1 MQRHGRGISLSFRD
15 ESQRGVRPHEA
26 PRGLDN
32 RTTEWNITGT
42 DAPDDGT
49 VPEFTENL
57 AVSIAKRQHRDQEAF
72 PADVVGRAVVTVG
85 SDQTLRVWP
94 LEVSALQH
102 LVCSSAGRNLRPDEV
117 PVGATLPAEPLCP
130 SRR

>member
-1 MQRHGRGISLSFRD
+1 LSFRD

-57 AVSIAKRQHRDQEAF
+57 AVSNANMRHRDQERFLGTMASS
-72 PADVVGRAVVTVG
+72 VLRAM
-85 SDQTLRVWP
+85 
-94 LEVSALQH
+94 
-102 LVCSSAGRNLRPDEV
+102 AGRLRLRSGV
-117 PVGATLPAEPLCP
+117 TSWPVEPAHTEDLP
-130 SRR
+130 